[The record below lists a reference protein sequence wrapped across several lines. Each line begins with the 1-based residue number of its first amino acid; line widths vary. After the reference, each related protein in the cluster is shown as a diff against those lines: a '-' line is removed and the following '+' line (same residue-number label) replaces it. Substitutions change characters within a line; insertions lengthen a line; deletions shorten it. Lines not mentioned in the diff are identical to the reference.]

1 MARSIALAALLYAL
15 PIAGQPEITSAPA
28 ATAAAPKTTDIS
40 FTDNISYS
48 PESIDEDVSL
58 TIVSTITRSDGIDWY
73 AVPISKSNGTA
84 TGSAPSATVDV
95 DNAGAGMTI
104 GTAGV
109 IAGVACVLAVVL

>member
-15 PIAGQPEITSAPA
+15 PIAAQPEITSAPA

-48 PESIDEDVSL
+48 PESTEY
-58 TIVSTITRSDGIDWY
+58 TIVSTITRSNGIDWY
-73 AVPISKSNGTA
+73 AVPVSKSNGTA

-95 DNAGAGMTI
+95 NNAGAGMMI

>member
-15 PIAGQPEITSAPA
+15 PIAAQPEITSAPA

-40 FTDNISYS
+40 
-48 PESIDEDVSL
+48 ESIDEDVSL
-58 TIVSTITRSDGIDWY
+58 TIVSTITRSNGIDWY

-84 TGSAPSATVDV
+84 TGSSPSVTVDV

>member
-1 MARSIALAALLYAL
+1 MARSIALAALVYAL
-15 PIAGQPEITSAPA
+15 PIAAQPEITSAPT
-28 ATAAAPKTTDIS
+28 ATAAAPKTTGIS

-84 TGSAPSATVDV
+84 TGSSPSATVDM
-95 DNAGAGMTI
+95 DNAGAGIAI

>member
-15 PIAGQPEITSAPA
+15 PIAAQPEITSAPA

-58 TIVSTITRSDGIDWY
+58 TIVSTITRSNGIDWY
-73 AVPISKSNGTA
+73 AVPISKSNGTV
-84 TGSAPSATVDV
+84 TGSSPSATVDV

-109 IAGVACVLAVVL
+109 IAGVTCVLAVVL